1 MNLSAH
7 YGVTAG
13 VRLAGRWR
21 KRVSAYH
28 MPFLLL
34 LPSLLF
40 YTVFV
45 LVPLVRAFQLSLTDW
60 DGLSPTMQYV
70 GVSNYTGIWTDAR
83 FLHSLW
89 RNVLWWAM
97 HVVLAAGGGLLLA
110 LLLSEVGHA
119 RFFFRTV
126 AFFPYVLSLAVVGV
140 IWGQLY
146 HPSIGLINTT
156 LQSLGL
162 SDLRRIWLGD
172 PTIALYSVGVAS
184 AWQAYGFY
192 MVIFLAGIQGIDP
205 QLHEAARVD
214 GANGWQRMRDIT
226 IPSLHNTMT
235 LVLTLAFISAMKG
248 FGSVWAMTQGGPGYA
263 SELVAVYVWRTAF
276 QSSAVGRAAAA
287 GLSLAVIVIVFSVLF
302 NRRRDREEAFA

>member
-1 MNLSAH
+1 MNVSVHA
-7 YGVTAG
+7 GVTTGIRPAS
-13 VRLAGRWR
+13 RWR
-21 KRVSAYH
+21 KQINAAR
-28 MPFLLL
+28 MPLLLL

-40 YTVFV
+40 YAVFV
-45 LVPLVRAFQLSLTDW
+45 LIPLIRAFQLSLTDW
-60 DGLSPTMQYV
+60 DGLSPTMRYV
-70 GVSNYTGIWTDAR
+70 GVSNYSDIWTDAR

-89 RNVLWWAM
+89 RNVLWWVM

-119 RFFFRTV
+119 RFLFRTV

-172 PTIALYSVGVAS
+172 PSIALYSVGAAS

-276 QSSAVGRAAAA
+276 QSSAVGQAAAA
-287 GLSLAVIVIVFSVLF
+287 GLSLALIVIVFSVLF
-302 NRRRDREEAFA
+302 NRRRDREEAYA